1 MKLKA
6 SASPWKKVDL
16 EKINPKCLHDPA
28 DSYPAFCR
36 KWIHLN
42 SPRLTIWY
50 NGQLVVNETANWSP
64 YHWTGPQV
72 DSQKALQAIWKALNQ
87 KYPYEQH
94 ALNWKTNW
102 IRSEKLFVGEASR
115 LSFEWATWTLRME
128 ADHSI
133 FCSSLKK
140 LLLDRGLKLSF
151 CWFNR
156 LILAAKFTRHNAKC
170 KNRPKSIYPNASHFD
185 RAWK

>member
-1 MKLKA
+1 MEGSKQNAIMFNQTKSYNTAPLHKQNNWNN

-140 LLLDRGLKLSF
+140 LFPVSYTHLTLP
-151 CWFNR
+151 
-156 LILAAKFTRHNAKC
+156 T
-170 KNRPKSIYPNASHFD
+170 IYSV
-185 RAWK
+185 